1 MGEEQ
6 AGDPEVI
13 ISAAEQMPFIVIVCE
28 GPDLRIAYVN
38 ATTRVLLGGRE
49 AVGLPLGEALADV
62 SGQQWLEMYAG
73 VYASG
78 TPVAGAEWRATL
90 AQPDGSLLE
99 MYATFTI
106 SPWRREDGTIRGVI
120 GAGFDV
126 TDSVRA
132 RLAAESRTAELQERY
147 DQTRDVITALQR
159 ELLPGGLPVL
169 PGAQISASYL
179 LADSDRAAGGDW
191 FDAVVRADGTVGLV
205 VGDVVGHGVTASGV
219 MGQLRAVLCDRLD
232 DGADIGEALAAADR
246 FARRLPAAH
255 ATTVCLALL
264 DPADGTLSYCTA
276 GHPAPLVVAADG
288 GTRFLPTTGGAPL
301 GTGGGFPVRTG
312 HLGLGDLL
320 LLYSDGILER
330 PGVPAADSAGELA
343 RTAATAA
350 AGRALHA
357 PGTTAAE
364 RVCTQTV
371 ELMVRVTGHSDDITL
386 LAAHRVTAPPEL
398 DLELPAE
405 LSSLRTSR
413 VALAGWLATVGATA
427 EDAFVLQHALG
438 ELITN
443 AIEHGYDGVP
453 GKDVVRLAVRLAPD
467 GQVEAEV
474 TDHGSWRVPARQS
487 LRGRGLALTGQL
499 VGTLRVA
506 PGPEGTAATIRHP
519 LLRPAQSPGRPDQPA
534 LASADGEPLRID
546 EVTGTEVRVSGT
558 LDAAGAVRLRQELLH
573 RTRGGHLPLSVDL
586 TGVTHLASAGVS
598 ALHHV
603 AEQHREQGGELDL
616 HAARASPAQAVLELV
631 ALPHRVDQPRA
642 SLPGAATDATPG
654 SAASRGGDAGPAPIV
669 GA

>member
-1 MGEEQ
+1 MGDER

-13 ISAAEQMPFIVIVCE
+13 ISAADQMPFIVIVCD
-28 GPDLRIAYVN
+28 GPELRIAYVN
-38 ATTRVLLGGRE
+38 AATRLLLGGRE
-49 AVGLPLGEALADV
+49 TVGLPLGEALADV

-78 TPVAGAEWRATL
+78 TPVTGAEWRATL
-90 AQPDGSLLE
+90 TGPDGSVQE
-99 MYATFTI
+99 IYANFTI

-126 TDSVRA
+126 TESVRA

-147 DQTRDVITALQR
+147 EQTRDVITALQR

-219 MGQLRAVLCDRLD
+219 MGQLRAVLRDRLD
-232 DGADIGEALAAADR
+232 DGADIGEALGAADR

-264 DPADGTLSYCTA
+264 DPADGTLTYCTA

-288 GTRFLPTTGGAPL
+288 GTRFLATTGAAPL

-312 HLGLGDLL
+312 RLGVGDLL

-330 PGVPAADSAGELA
+330 PGVTPADSAAELA

-350 AGRALHA
+350 AGRALHDPA
-357 PGTTAAE
+357 STAAE
-364 RVCTQTV
+364 RVCAQTV
-371 ELMVRVTGHSDDITL
+371 ELMVRATGHGDDITL
-386 LAAHRVTAPPEL
+386 LAAQRVPAPPEL

-413 VALAGWLATVGATA
+413 VALAGWLATVGATR

-438 ELITN
+438 ELVTN
-443 AIEHGYDGVP
+443 AIEHGYEGVQ
-453 GKDVVRLAVRLAPD
+453 GKDVVRLVVRLAPD

-487 LRGRGLALTGQL
+487 LRGRGLALTAQL
-499 VGTLRVA
+499 VGSLRVV
-506 PGPEGTAATIRHP
+506 PGETGTAATVRHP
-519 LLRPAQSPGRPDQPA
+519 LLRPAQSPGRPEPSPA
-534 LASADGEPLRID
+534 ASADATPLRID

-558 LDAAGAVRLRQELLH
+558 IDAASAAQLRQDLLR

-598 ALHHV
+598 ALHQV

-616 HAARASPAQAVLELV
+616 HAARDSTAQAVLDMV
-631 ALPHRVDQPRA
+631 ALPHRVDGHR
-642 SLPGAATDATPG
+642 ATDATPR
-654 SAASRGGDAGPAPIV
+654 SDASRS
-669 GA
+669 